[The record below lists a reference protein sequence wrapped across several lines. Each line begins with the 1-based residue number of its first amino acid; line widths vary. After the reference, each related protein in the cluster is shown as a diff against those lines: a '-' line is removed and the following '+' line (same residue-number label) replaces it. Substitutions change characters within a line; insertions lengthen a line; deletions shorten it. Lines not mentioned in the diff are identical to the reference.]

1 MTSKNLEENSCKL
14 SINLEYSFRRLSYV
28 LATDNDASELECST
42 STTETVESSAS
53 EKKTTKAKLVE
64 SETTKYVYTI
74 EILCVGNTFAE
85 RKGSVQV

>member
-1 MTSKNLEENSCKL
+1 MP
-14 SINLEYSFRRLSYV
+14 YV
-28 LATDNDASELECST
+28 LAADNDASELECST

-74 EILCVGNTFAE
+74 EILCVGNTL
-85 RKGSVQV
+85 RKEKEACKCR